1 MTALP
6 PSIIEMLKERK
17 LATSEAQY
25 FMQHNEIAPC
35 DDKDG
40 ITVIMVVFHTGRV
53 LFDSINRVLN
63 DPCVKQFILIDN
75 GSSEKVEH
83 WLRDLKEEHDHV
95 LLIQGQGNI
104 GFAKGANL
112 GAHLATQPWLVFLN
126 PDALLQPECP
136 RKLVTAANA
145 RKKLTLDGPCIVGA
159 RLLNPDL
166 TEQRGAR
173 RGEVTPFTTLVSLLQ
188 LHKYVPAWRKYEI
201 HQEDQPLP
209 EAPVPVPTISGACFA
224 VSRSDFSRL
233 KGFDSNFF
241 LHVEDVDLCWRARD
255 MGGTVLFHPTA
266 EVVHEG
272 HTSRVEPVFVERNK
286 GNGLIYYFNKRAKGK
301 GFWRMA
307 YVRLLAPLII
317 GVSVMRA
324 LFRDRLRDDED
335 ELPAA

>member
-40 ITVIMVVFHTGRV
+40 VTLIMIVFHTGKV
-53 LFDSINRVLN
+53 LFDSIARVLN
-63 DPCVKQFILIDN
+63 DPNVKQFIIIDN
-75 GSSEKVEH
+75 GSSDKVEQR
-83 WLRDLKEEHDHV
+83 LRDLKDEYDHI
-95 LLIQGQGNI
+95 LLVQGQGNI
-104 GFAKGANL
+104 GFAKAANL

-126 PDALLQPECP
+126 PDALLQPDCT
-136 RKLVTAANA
+136 RRLVEAAANQP
-145 RKKLTLDGPCIVGA
+145 LPCLVGA
-159 RLLNPDL
+159 RLLNPDM

-173 RGEVTPFTTLVSLLQ
+173 RGEVTPFTTLVSLLH
-188 LHKYVPAWRKYEI
+188 LSKYVPAWRKYEI
-201 HQEDQPLP
+201 HYEDQPLP
-209 EAPVPVPTISGACFA
+209 DAPVSVPTISGACFA
-224 VSRSDFSRL
+224 VSRQDFSRL
-233 KGFDSNFF
+233 KGFDSNYF
-241 LHVEDVDLCWRARD
+241 LHVEDVDLCWRVRE
-255 MGGTVLFHPTA
+255 MGGTVLFHPHA

-307 YVRLLAPLII
+307 YVSLLGPLII
-317 GVSVMRA
+317 AVSVTRA
-324 LFRDRLRDDED
+324 MFRDRLRDDED
-335 ELPAA
+335 EMPL